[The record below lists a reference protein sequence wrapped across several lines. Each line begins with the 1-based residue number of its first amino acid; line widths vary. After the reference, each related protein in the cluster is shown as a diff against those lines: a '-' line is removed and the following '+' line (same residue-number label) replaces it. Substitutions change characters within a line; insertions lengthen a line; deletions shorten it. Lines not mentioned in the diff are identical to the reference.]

1 MKSAQAHQFYFNW
14 WAHLETVRLI
24 LILLNF
30 AGYFGNFSPF
40 EKINQLGSRQEVR
53 IAFFY
58 VKNVGQIHS

>member
-1 MKSAQAHQFYFNW
+1 
-14 WAHLETVRLI
+14 LETVRLI